1 MARPQQLREGLWN
14 TKLNVCNPKIA
25 TGFSLQQVL
34 KRSKNN
40 HVCASIDGIES
51 ILGLG
56 VPMTTLTVRN
66 IEPAIKD
73 KLRMAAAANG
83 RSMEEEV
90 RSILRVALSKPMTPS
105 GFGSRVHNRFRA
117 LGGVDLAPSDR
128 GEIAKPASFDTP
140 RVP

>member
-1 MARPQQLREGLWN
+1 LREGLWN
-14 TKLNVCNPKIA
+14 TKQNVCNPKIV
-25 TGFSLQQVL
+25 TGFALKQVL

-40 HVCASIDGIES
+40 HICASIDGIDS
-51 ILGLG
+51 ILVFGT
-56 VPMTTLTVRN
+56 PMTTLTVRN

-90 RSILRVALSKPMTPS
+90 RSILRVALTKPVTPS

-128 GEIAKPASFDTP
+128 GEIAKPASFDAP